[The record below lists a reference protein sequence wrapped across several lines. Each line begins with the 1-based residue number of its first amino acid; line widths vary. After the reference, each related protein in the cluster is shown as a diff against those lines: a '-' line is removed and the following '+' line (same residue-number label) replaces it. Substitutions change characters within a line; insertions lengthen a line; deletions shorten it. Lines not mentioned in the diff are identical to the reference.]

1 MWPTSNA
8 GPAIVWGATWV
19 PGRRARHSARVLALL
34 CPGQGAQSPGMLEPW
49 LEVPGAREHLD
60 DLAAAAGADLVGLGT
75 TAGADA
81 VRDTAAAQPLIVAAS
96 LASFRALG
104 LPDGAVGAVAGHSV
118 GEIAAAALAGV
129 LTEGEAMALVAVRGS
144 AMARAAAATPTGM
157 SAVVGGER
165 ADVEAAIAA
174 AGASVANVNA
184 TAQVVAAG
192 TAEQLAALAA
202 APPARARVVP
212 LAVAGAFHTA
222 HMAPA
227 VDALAAAAAALEP
240 REPTTAVLTNADGAV
255 VADGAEVL
263 ARLVAQVSHPVR
275 WDACQESLLGLGVT
289 GAVELSPGGTLAG
302 LARRSMPGV
311 EVVALRGPEDLP
323 AARELAQRHAD
334 RAGTASPAGVGA

>member
-1 MWPTSNA
+1 M
-8 GPAIVWGATWV
+8 
-19 PGRRARHSARVLALL
+19 LA
-34 CPGQGAQSPGMLEPW
+34 PW
-49 LEVPGAREHLD
+49 LEVPGAREHLEA
-60 DLAAAAGADLVGLGT
+60 LAVAAGVDLVGLGS
-75 TAGADA
+75 AGDADA
-81 VRDTAAAQPLIVAAS
+81 VRDTAVAQPLIVAAS
-96 LASFRALG
+96 LASAAALG
-104 LPDGAVGAVAGHSV
+104 LPVGAVGAVAGHSV

-129 LTEGEAMALVAVRGS
+129 LDDGDAMALVAVRGS

-165 ADVEAAIAA
+165 GDVEAAIAA

-184 TAQVVAAG
+184 AAQVVAAG
-192 TAEQLAALAA
+192 TLEQLAALAA

-227 VDALAAAAAALEP
+227 VDALAQAAASLEP
-240 REPTTAVLTNADGAV
+240 REPTTSLLTNADGAV

-275 WDACQESLLGLGVT
+275 WDACQETLVALGVT

-302 LARRSMPGV
+302 LAKRSMPGV

-323 AARELAQRHAD
+323 AARELALRHAGA
-334 RAGTASPAGVGA
+334 AGATGASGVGA